1 MFLFEGISIPQTVCV
16 AHFLLPIP
24 LIFEFLGDPVTNP
37 LSSSNFYPFGPS
49 ERWVQPPMEFL
60 PSKRSRS
67 CILSPM
73 QPPRAP
79 LHLLHAFL
87 MTVIESPSTITS
99 PNPISSTKTTPLR
112 HAYAST
118 VVESQTFFTG
128 YHFHLLENLFRKIT
142 FLEDMVD

>member
-1 MFLFEGISIPQTVCV
+1 MGSTSDGVSSIQKVEELHP
-16 AHFLLPIP
+16 LPYAA
-24 LIFEFLGDPVTNP
+24 T
-37 LSSSNFYPFGPS
+37 
-49 ERWVQPPMEFL
+49 
-60 PSKRSRS
+60 
-67 CILSPM
+67 
-73 QPPRAP
+73 
-79 LHLLHAFL
+79 FL

-118 VVESQTFFTG
+118 VVESQTFLTG